1 MIYFRD
7 SYILIMFFLLPYD
20 QSCVSSHSCLDT
32 QSLSVDN
39 LPKDEKFSFVRI
51 LELYLQGR
59 FSPPECPWSKSVDS
73 NYSPADC
80 KFWIW
85 CQQREEGTAANVR
98 TTWFPVR
105 LQSVLYDILCSL
117 LRDVLQRE
125 KKGCMFLL
133 WQVMNNQG
141 VGVGDWWKI
150 SFGFERQ
157 KRLEL

>member
-1 MIYFRD
+1 MGKGASGVVRNTSVHVQGFRGTDLGGVSGTQEKWKGQVSRKYELYSFLYSQFLFSLVPQGKWCTGKWIMIYFRD

-85 CQQREEGTAANVR
+85 C
-98 TTWFPVR
+98 
-105 LQSVLYDILCSL
+105 
-117 LRDVLQRE
+117 
-125 KKGCMFLL
+125 
-133 WQVMNNQG
+133 
-141 VGVGDWWKI
+141 
-150 SFGFERQ
+150 
-157 KRLEL
+157 